1 MKILINKK
9 FLKDLSKLPASL
21 QADVEK
27 LVFDTIPKID
37 NFNGLGIFEKM
48 KGYKIYYRA
57 RMGDYRIGVSYDK
70 DTLVFERV
78 LHRKEIYRIFP
89 WPKSFTYA
97 FSKHTLNSFKST
109 FNNHILF

>member
-9 FLKDLSKLPASL
+9 FLKDLSKLPASP

-27 LVFDTIPKID
+27 LVFDIIPKNN
-37 NFNGLGIFEKM
+37 NFNELGIFEKI

-57 RMGDYRIGVSYDK
+57 RIGDYRIGVSYENG
-70 DTLVFERV
+70 TLVFERV

-89 WPKSFTYA
+89 
-97 FSKHTLNSFKST
+97 
-109 FNNHILF
+109 